1 MKLRVI
7 GLVLAVLLAGS
18 LILPGFAATAED
30 PSAAENANTEI
41 VEAEAGESG
50 IYLDGELVET
60 LEHQAINN
68 VYYVTVESFV
78 AMLDSEAMV
87 EEEDGSVT
95 VNASTVTEVVDVT
108 DAEAEG
114 AFAAAPEGEEAA
126 EANVVEETLTLS
138 ADAGS
143 YFLVAN
149 DRYLYVENGLVL
161 INEKVAAPI
170 RVLAKAFNLN
180 VDYDGETKS
189 VLLTHQEDAD
199 AYLENGSTFYDSDTL
214 YWLSRIIYSESGNQP
229 LLGMLAVGN
238 VVMNRVEN
246 PRFPNTIYEV
256 LFQRNQFSPAA
267 SGSIYRTP
275 SAVCEIAAK
284 LVMDGATV
292 LDTALFFNM
301 AGMRTY
307 ASRNRTYVATIGDHA
322 FYA

>member
-30 PSAAENANTEI
+30 PPAAENANTEI

-68 VYYVTVESFV
+68 VCYVTVESFV
-78 AMLDSEAMV
+78 ATLDSEAMV

-114 AFAAAPEGEEAA
+114 TFAAVPEGEEAA

-229 LLGMLAVGN
+229 LRGMLAVGN

-284 LVMDGATV
+284 MVMDGATV

-307 ASRNRTYVATIGDHA
+307 ASRTRTYVATIGDHA